1 MNPAATTDRQPYD
14 RPVAHRQQPRTE
26 EGRAVSMYRERA
38 DRDRLYRR
46 SAPSASVLRTVSTRE
61 RRSPL
66 SAPRVPTVGIDIG
79 GTKVMAGVVD
89 ADGHILE
96 QVRAETPEKS
106 KSPKVVEDTIA
117 ELVLDLS
124 DRHDV
129 HAVGI
134 GAAGWVDADR
144 SRVLFAP
151 HLAWRDEPLKDAL
164 TARLAVP
171 VMVDNDA
178 NTAAW
183 GEWRFGAGRG
193 EDHLVMITLGTG
205 IGGAILENGQVKR
218 GKYGVAGEFG
228 HMQVV
233 PGGHRCPCGNR
244 GCWEQY
250 SSGNALV
257 REARELA
264 LAESPVAYGITERVG
279 GHISEITG
287 PLIPELAR
295 GGDAMCTEL
304 LQDIGHWLG
313 VGIANLA
320 AALDPGGFVIGGG
333 VSAADELLID
343 PAREAFKRHLT
354 GRGYRPEATIAKAQ
368 LGPEAGM
375 VGAADLARL
384 VARRFRR
391 ANRRRLERYERYERA
406 ADNLRRAVGQ

>member
-1 MNPAATTDRQPYD
+1 MSTY
-14 RPVAHRQQPRTE
+14 
-26 EGRAVSMYRERA
+26 
-38 DRDRLYRR
+38 RDRAAHGSTRATVLHTIATRGTI
-46 SAPSASVLRTVSTRE
+46 APRE
-61 RRSPL
+61 RRSHL

-89 ADGHILE
+89 ADGVILE
-96 QVRAETPEKS
+96 KVRAETPDKS
-106 KSPKVVEDTIA
+106 KSPKVVEDVIT

-151 HLAWRDEPLKDAL
+151 HLAWRDEPLRAAL
-164 TARLAVP
+164 QERLAVP

-193 EDHLVMITLGTG
+193 ENHLVMITLGTG
-205 IGGAILENGQVKR
+205 IGGAILEDGRVKR
-218 GKYGVAGEFG
+218 GTYGVAGEFG

-233 PGGHRCPCGNR
+233 PAGHRCPCGNR

-264 LAESPVAYGITERVG
+264 AADSPVAHNIVDRVG
-279 GHISEITG
+279 GEVREITG
-287 PLIPELAR
+287 PLITDLAR
-295 GGDAMCTEL
+295 EGDAMCVEL
-304 LQDIGHWLG
+304 LGEIGTWLG
-313 VGIANLA
+313 VGLANLA
-320 AALDPGGFVIGGG
+320 AALDPSCFVVGGG
-333 VSAADELLID
+333 VSAADDLLIE
-343 PAREAFKRHLT
+343 PARASFRRHLT
-354 GRGYRPEATIAKAQ
+354 GRGYRPEARIVRAE

-391 ANRRRLERYERYERA
+391 ATRRRLERYERYERA
-406 ADNLRRAVGQ
+406 AAQLGLTSRSDRTGRELSR